1 MRELGDVQ
9 QGLEAGGQLHEGAK
23 VGDADH
29 FC

>member
-23 VGDADH
+23 VSDADH